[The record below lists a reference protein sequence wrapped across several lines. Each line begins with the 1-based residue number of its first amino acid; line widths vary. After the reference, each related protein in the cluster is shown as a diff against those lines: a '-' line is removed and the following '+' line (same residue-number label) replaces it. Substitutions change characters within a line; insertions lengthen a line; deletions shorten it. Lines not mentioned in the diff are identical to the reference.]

1 MSVSMD
7 SNMDRTETSI
17 GSKGSANS
25 GDESSGNRTRSGL
38 TSEQKKLNHIESEN
52 RRRAMIRSSFDR
64 LVELVPDLDESES
77 RSELAILDKTSK
89 YIEELRAENDR
100 LEQLRKRSV
109 E

>member
-1 MSVSMD
+1 
-7 SNMDRTETSI
+7 
-17 GSKGSANS
+17 
-25 GDESSGNRTRSGL
+25 
-38 TSEQKKLNHIESEN
+38 
-52 RRRAMIRSSFDR
+52 MIRSSFDR